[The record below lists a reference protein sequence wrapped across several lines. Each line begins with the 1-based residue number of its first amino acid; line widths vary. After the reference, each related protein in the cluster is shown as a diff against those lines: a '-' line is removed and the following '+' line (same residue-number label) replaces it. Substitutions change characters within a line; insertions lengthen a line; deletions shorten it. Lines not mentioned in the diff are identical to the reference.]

1 MYVQACSTC
10 SASAVNSETMLTWSP
25 VGRTATA
32 TPGTVAGAAGA
43 TTAALAATTGAATAT
58 GAGAAAAAGAAAF
71 LVARDLVGAAELI
84 VGYICVRG
92 VFYTK
97 QTQTGKGM
105 LNTVEFL

>member
-1 MYVQACSTC
+1 
-10 SASAVNSETMLTWSP
+10 
-25 VGRTATA
+25 
-32 TPGTVAGAAGA
+32 
-43 TTAALAATTGAATAT
+43 LAATTGAATAT
-58 GAGAAAAAGAAAF
+58 GAGAAAAAAAAGAAAF